1 MTLNKNHLIFDRPF
15 NQKQMP
21 RTKQQ
26 NEKIKQ
32 GRRVQIESSALELF
46 AKRGFHSAT
55 IADISKHAGVSKG
68 LMYSYF
74 NSKEDLLHSI
84 LVRGFKKLVEDF
96 DLNHDG
102 VLTTDEMRFY
112 INSLFKGMMEEKYYW
127 KLYFSV
133 TLQPEVVDKKLLDE
147 LLSIINPFFAVLEK
161 YFESKGFDQPQVE
174 VIYFQ
179 SLLDGILLN
188 SIVNQEFYPL
198 DAIKEMVIKRYVK

>member
-1 MTLNKNHLIFDRPF
+1 
-15 NQKQMP
+15 MP

-55 IADISKHAGVSKG
+55 IADIAEHAGVSKG

-133 TLQPEVVDKKLLDE
+133 TLQPEVIDKVLFDE
-147 LLSIINPFFAVLEK
+147 LLSIVKPFFAVLEK
-161 YFESKGFDQPQVE
+161 YLESRGFEQPNIE
-174 VIYFQ
+174 VVYFH

-188 SIVNQEFYPL
+188 AIMNEGFYPI
-198 DAIKEMVIKRYVK
+198 DEIKELVIKRYVK

>member
-1 MTLNKNHLIFDRPF
+1 
-15 NQKQMP
+15 MP

-55 IADISKHAGVSKG
+55 IADIAEHAGVSKG

-133 TLQPEVVDKKLLDE
+133 TLQPEVIDKVLLDE
-147 LLSIINPFFAVLEK
+147 LLSIVKPFFALLEK
-161 YFESKGFDQPQVE
+161 YLESRGFEQPNIE
-174 VIYFQ
+174 VVYFH

-188 SIVNQEFYPL
+188 AIMNEDFYPI
-198 DAIKEMVIKRYVK
+198 DEIKELVIKRYVK

>member
-1 MTLNKNHLIFDRPF
+1 
-15 NQKQMP
+15 MP

-55 IADISKHAGVSKG
+55 IADIAEHAGVSKG

-133 TLQPEVVDKKLLDE
+133 TLQPEVIDKVLFDE
-147 LLSIINPFFAVLEK
+147 LLSIVKPFFAVLEK
-161 YFESKGFDQPQVE
+161 YLESRGFEQPNIE
-174 VIYFQ
+174 VVYFH

-188 SIVNQEFYPL
+188 AIMNEDFYPI
-198 DAIKEMVIKRYVK
+198 DEIKELVIKRYVK

>member
-1 MTLNKNHLIFDRPF
+1 
-15 NQKQMP
+15 MP
-21 RTKQQ
+21 RTKEQ
-26 NEKIKQ
+26 NEKIKEK
-32 GRRVQIESSALELF
+32 RKVQIESSALELF
-46 AKRGFHSAT
+46 AKRGFHPTT
-55 IADISKHAGVSKG
+55 ISEIAEHAGIAKG

-74 NSKEDLLHSI
+74 KSKDDLLHSI
-84 LVRGFKKLVEDF
+84 LVSGFEKLIKDF

-102 VLTTDEMRFY
+102 VLTSEELHYY
-112 INSLFKGMMEEKYYW
+112 INSIFNGMIEEKYYW
-127 KLYFSV
+127 RLYFSV